1 MTLKAIQSSPWEACV
16 SRVFDRALHHTRY
29 RRVLDLI
36 VHKLKH
42 EDLALTRR
50 IREGRVQRQLAFVAG
65 MSAVLSGW
73 EVTLEHYRGSYGQ
86 KVMYTPVL
94 LSPLLL
100 AAGLWASRS
109 RWAARYVLPLVSTAV
124 LADGVVGF
132 GYHVRGISRKPGGWR
147 LPVMNLVTGPPLFAP
162 LLFGVGG
169 YLGLVASFMRR
180 DEDPRRELLRR
191 LSRPRSILPSI
202 LPRRF
207 RSAGSWKE
215 EIRAGRFQR
224 HMAGATAAAALLSG
238 AEALYSHYKN
248 AFRYRVEWTPLIVAP
263 VLAATAIGA
272 IFKPK
277 IARRLLPV
285 ASGLA
290 IANGAI
296 GFCYHV
302 RGVKRR
308 AGGSKHLL
316 YNLLYGP
323 PVFAPLLFAA
333 AGFLGF
339 LASRLRRE

>member
-1 MTLKAIQSSPWEACV
+1 MSLKAIRSSLLWHA
-16 SRVFDRALHHTRY
+16 FDEFLHHAVRP
-29 RRVLDLI
+29 RVLDLLAR
-36 VHKLKH
+36 KLKR
-42 EDLALTRR
+42 EDLAVTRR
-50 IREGRVQRQLAFVAG
+50 IREGRAQRELAFVAG
-65 MSAVLSGW
+65 VSAVLSGW
-73 EVTLEHYRGSYGQ
+73 EVALEHYRGSYGQ
-86 KVMYTPVL
+86 KVMYTPVV

-109 RWAARYVLPLVSTAV
+109 RWAARYVLPLISTAV

-147 LPVMNLVTGPPLFAP
+147 LPVTNLVTGPPLFAP

-169 YLGLVASFMRR
+169 FLGLVASFMRR
-180 DEDPRRELLRR
+180 GDDPRWELLRR
-191 LSRPRSILPSI
+191 RSGPRSIMSRM

-207 RSAGSWKE
+207 RSGHRTWRE
-215 EIRAGRFQR
+215 EIREGRFQK

-272 IFKPK
+272 IFKRT
-277 IARRLLPV
+277 IARRLLPA
-285 ASGLA
+285 ASSLA

-302 RGVKRR
+302 RGVQRR
-308 AGGSKHLL
+308 PGGRTHLL
-316 YNLLYGP
+316 YNLIYGP

-333 AGFLGF
+333 AGFLGI
-339 LASRLRRE
+339 LASKLRREQ